1 MPNTKRLQLI
11 SQGLYNV
18 ITVGNVGNR
27 FICCSLREVRISVCF
42 QSKGGAGLPVLAAR
56 KMELEPPIPA
66 LLLSP
71 FSRGLTSLT
80 LVPRSLLRNRTE
92 TFARQAYAGY
102 VCCT

>member
-1 MPNTKRLQLI
+1 MLEIVLFAVACVYK
-11 SQGLYNV
+11 
-18 ITVGNVGNR
+18 
-27 FICCSLREVRISVCF
+27 VRISVCF

-56 KMELEPPIPA
+56 KMERDPPIPA

-71 FSRGLTSLT
+71 FSHGLTSLT
-80 LVPRSLLRNRTE
+80 LLPRSLLRNRTE